1 MYLCKL
7 QKCVV
12 SAKANLQPNRQKRKK
27 MKYKKII
34 LGVAL
39 ALACFSSQNANA
51 LTETKVKKTET
62 QTAAPNVYWT
72 DGYGRVSYTT
82 NSILSPVV
90 KIALKEFAGD
100 MKAVTGFEA
109 KEKSSAPIQI
119 YQLDQLTNK
128 EFSAV
133 EKLGAPLHLIIT
145 AKDAFYIGTRK
156 GKLIVIGSNARGT
169 AYAIMKLSELAGVSP
184 LAAWN
189 DLQPAQRKSLYTP
202 VDQQWIEVPRIEF
215 RGLALNN
222 SQWMKPQNYSRIARL
237 MLRLRANT
245 LWQVDGKHEAAY
257 NKAVV
262 DSFDI
267 CVAENYKVT
276 EFVGKKHKKKHR
288 KTIENVK
295 LVCSDAQMEMSNLSP
310 GLLLEMLN
318 SKDYL
323 ESKNAQHGKSHRSEA
338 HNDEDCAWIA
348 NVTNPKQSTF
358 QLAMMMNLAWNKN
371 ALKAGCKTYIQNTLN
386 AFFGAITGKKI
397 MPLMEEYY
405 RLTSIRHSAYMAMPY
420 GDTEFHSGEFGNEL
434 ERFLYRY
441 DLLKA
446 KTESIER
453 MLPQNQKDGFFEV
466 VKYPI
471 FLAAFVAEKELE
483 AQEARHIARP
493 GLFNKD
499 DEAKAAAAVSIEA
512 YNKLK
517 QLNAYYSRIRNG
529 KWKDFILTNGAEMQA
544 PQIPGTLPAADIKR
558 LKADAFDRNNDLKP
572 LSVVTSDIIAKNAWE
587 WSKATESPLAKA
599 AVRGAEKITLRP
611 LLGHSGKAVKLP
623 KGASLSYDFYSEMS
637 GDARF
642 TIAVVPCFLNAVKD
656 MRVSVSIDRAEPVIC
671 QLKEVYNSKDWKF
684 DLWRGQTLKSFY
696 VTLPGGTHNVTIK
709 ALDDNVMI
717 DQWVLDYDVDRE
729 YYVFPVAK

>member
-1 MYLCKL
+1 M
-7 QKCVV
+7 
-12 SAKANLQPNRQKRKK
+12 
-27 MKYKKII
+27 
-34 LGVAL
+34 
-39 ALACFSSQNANA
+39 
-51 LTETKVKKTET
+51 
-62 QTAAPNVYWT
+62 
-72 DGYGRVSYTT
+72 
-82 NSILSPVV
+82 
-90 KIALKEFAGD
+90 
-100 MKAVTGFEA
+100 
-109 KEKSSAPIQI
+109 
-119 YQLDQLTNK
+119 
-128 EFSAV
+128 
-133 EKLGAPLHLIIT
+133 
-145 AKDAFYIGTRK
+145 
-156 GKLIVIGSNARGT
+156 
-169 AYAIMKLSELAGVSP
+169 
-184 LAAWN
+184 
-189 DLQPAQRKSLYTP
+189 
-202 VDQQWIEVPRIEF
+202 
-215 RGLALNN
+215 
-222 SQWMKPQNYSRIARL
+222 
-237 MLRLRANT
+237 
-245 LWQVDGKHEAAY
+245 
-257 NKAVV
+257 
-262 DSFDI
+262 
-267 CVAENYKVT
+267 
-276 EFVGKKHKKKHR
+276 
-288 KTIENVK
+288 
-295 LVCSDAQMEMSNLSP
+295 
-310 GLLLEMLN
+310 
-318 SKDYL
+318 
-323 ESKNAQHGKSHRSEA
+323 ESKNAQRGKSHRSEA

-348 NVTNPKQSTF
+348 NITNPKQSTF

-386 AFFGAITGKKI
+386 AYFGAITGRKI

-420 GDTEFHSGEFGNEL
+420 GDTKFHSGEFGNEL

-453 MLPQNQKDGFFEV
+453 MLPQNQKDCFFEV

-499 DEAKAAAAVSIEA
+499 DEAKAAAAVSIDA

-544 PQIPGTLPAADIKR
+544 PQIPGTLPAADIKQ
-558 LKADAFDRNNDLKP
+558 LKADAFDRSNDLKP
-572 LSVVTSDIIAKNAWE
+572 LSVVTGDIIAKNAWE
-587 WSKATESPLAKA
+587 WSKATESPLAQA
-599 AVRGAEKITLRP
+599 AVRGAEKITVRP

-623 KGASLSYDFYSEMS
+623 KGASLSYDFYCDKS

-642 TIAVVPCFLNAVKD
+642 TIAVIPCFLNAVKD
-656 MRVSVSIDRAEPVIC
+656 MRVSVSIDRGEPVIC

-696 VTLPGGTHNVTIK
+696 VTLPDGSHNVTIK

>member
-1 MYLCKL
+1 
-7 QKCVV
+7 
-12 SAKANLQPNRQKRKK
+12 

-82 NSILSPVV
+82 NSIISPVV

-323 ESKNAQHGKSHRSEA
+323 ESKNAQRGKSHRSEA

-371 ALKAGCKTYIQNTLN
+371 ALKAGCKTYIQNALN
-386 AFFGAITGKKI
+386 AYFGAVTGRKI

-499 DEAKAAAAVSIEA
+499 DEAKAAAAVSIDA

-529 KWKDFILTNGAEMQA
+529 KWKDFILTNGTEMQA
-544 PQIPGTLPAADIKR
+544 PQIPGTLPASDIKR

-587 WSKATESPLAKA
+587 WSKATESPLAQA
-599 AVRGAEKITLRP
+599 AVRGAEKITVRP

-642 TIAVVPCFLNAVKD
+642 TIAVIPCFLNAVKN

>member
-1 MYLCKL
+1 M
-7 QKCVV
+7 
-12 SAKANLQPNRQKRKK
+12 
-27 MKYKKII
+27 
-34 LGVAL
+34 
-39 ALACFSSQNANA
+39 ALACFSSLNANA

-62 QTAAPNVYWT
+62 QAAAPNVYWT

-82 NSILSPVV
+82 NSIISPVV

-100 MKAVTGFEA
+100 MKAVTGFDA
-109 KEKSSAPIQI
+109 KEKSGAPIQI

-245 LWQVDGKHEAAY
+245 LWQVDGRHEAAY

-323 ESKNAQHGKSHRSEA
+323 ESKNAKHGKSHRSEA
-338 HNDEDCAWIA
+338 HYNEDCAWIA
-348 NVTNPKQSTF
+348 NITNPKQSTF

-471 FLAAFVAEKELE
+471 FLAALVAEKELE

-499 DEAKAAAAVSIEA
+499 DEAKAAAAVSIDA

-544 PQIPGTLPAADIKR
+544 PQIPGTLPAADIKQ
-558 LKADAFDRNNDLKP
+558 LKVDAFDRSNDLKP
-572 LSVVTSDIIAKNAWE
+572 LPVVTGDIIAKNAYE
-587 WSKATESPLAKA
+587 WSKATESPLAQA
-599 AVRGAEKITLRP
+599 AVRGAEKITVRP

-623 KGASLSYDFYSEMS
+623 KGASLSYDFYCDKS

-642 TIAVVPCFLNAVKD
+642 TIAAIPCFLNAVKD
-656 MRVSVSIDRAEPVIC
+656 MRVSVSIDRGEPVIC
-671 QLKEVYNSKDWKF
+671 QLKEVYNSKDWQF

-696 VTLPGGTHNVTIK
+696 VTLPGGSHNVTIK

-717 DQWVLDYDVDRE
+717 DQWVLDYDADRE

>member
-1 MYLCKL
+1 
-7 QKCVV
+7 
-12 SAKANLQPNRQKRKK
+12 

-184 LAAWN
+184 LMAWN

-371 ALKAGCKTYIQNTLN
+371 ALKAGCKTYIQNALN
-386 AFFGAITGKKI
+386 SFFGAVTGRKI

-499 DEAKAAAAVSIEA
+499 DEAKAAAAVSIDA
-512 YNKLK
+512 YNNLK

-544 PQIPGTLPAADIKR
+544 PQIPGTLPAADIKQ

-587 WSKATESPLAKA
+587 WSKATESPLAQA
-599 AVRGAEKITLRP
+599 AVRGAEKITVRP
-611 LLGHSGKAVKLP
+611 LLGHSSKAVKLP
-623 KGASLSYDFYSEMS
+623 KGASLSYDFYSDKS

-642 TIAVVPCFLNAVKD
+642 TIAVVPCFLNAVKN
-656 MRVSVSIDRAEPVIC
+656 MRVSVSIDRGEPVIC

-696 VTLPGGTHNVTIK
+696 VTLPGGSHNVTIK

>member
-1 MYLCKL
+1 MCSFSKKRIY
-7 QKCVV
+7 
-12 SAKANLQPNRQKRKK
+12 NRTDKNGRK

-51 LTETKVKKTET
+51 LTESKVKKTET
-62 QTAAPNVYWT
+62 QTVAPNVYWT

-82 NSILSPVV
+82 NSIISPVV

-109 KEKSSAPIQI
+109 KEKNGAPIQI
-119 YQLDQLTNK
+119 YQLDQLSNK

-145 AKDAFYIGTRK
+145 GKDAFYIGTRK
-156 GKLIVIGSNARGT
+156 KKVVVIGSNARGT

-184 LAAWN
+184 LMAWN

-202 VDQQWIEVPRIEF
+202 VDQQWIEIPRIEF

-323 ESKNAQHGKSHRSEA
+323 ESKNAQRGKSHRSEA

-348 NVTNPKQSTF
+348 NITNPKLSTF
-358 QLAMMMNLAWNKN
+358 QFAMMMNLAWNKN

-386 AFFGAITGKKI
+386 AYFGAITGRKI

-420 GDTEFHSGEFGNEL
+420 GDTKFHSGEFGNEL

-499 DEAKAAAAVSIEA
+499 DEAKAAAAVSIDA

-529 KWKDFILTNGAEMQA
+529 KWKDFILTNGAEKQA

-558 LKADAFDRNNDLKP
+558 LKADAFDRSNDLKP
-572 LSVVTSDIIAKNAWE
+572 LSVVTGDIIAKNAWE
-587 WSKATESPLAKA
+587 WSKATESPLAQAEVK
-599 AVRGAEKITLRP
+599 GAEKITVRP

-623 KGASLSYDFYSEMS
+623 KGASLSYDFYSDKS

-642 TIAVVPCFLNAVKD
+642 TIAVIPCFLNAVRD
-656 MRVSVSIDRAEPVIC
+656 MRVSVSIDRGEPVIC

-696 VTLPGGTHNVTIK
+696 VTLPGGSHNVTIK

>member
-1 MYLCKL
+1 MCSFSKKRIY
-7 QKCVV
+7 
-12 SAKANLQPNRQKRKK
+12 NRTDKNGRK

-62 QTAAPNVYWT
+62 QTVAPNVYWT

-82 NSILSPVV
+82 NSIISPVV

-109 KEKSSAPIQI
+109 KEKNGAPIQI
-119 YQLDQLTNK
+119 YQLDQLSNK

-145 AKDAFYIGTRK
+145 GKDAFYIGTRK
-156 GKLIVIGSNARGT
+156 KKVIVIGSNARGT

-184 LAAWN
+184 LMAWN

-323 ESKNAQHGKSHRSEA
+323 ESKNAQRGKSHRSEA
-338 HNDEDCAWIA
+338 NNDEDCAWIA
-348 NVTNPKQSTF
+348 NITNPKLSTF
-358 QLAMMMNLAWNKN
+358 QFAMMMNLAWNKN

-386 AFFGAITGKKI
+386 AFFGGITGRKI

-499 DEAKAAAAVSIEA
+499 DEAKAAAAVSIDA

-558 LKADAFDRNNDLKP
+558 LKTDAFDRSNDLKP
-572 LSVVTSDIIAKNAWE
+572 LSVVTGDIIAKNAWE
-587 WSKATESPLAKA
+587 WSKATESPLAQA
-599 AVRGAEKITLRP
+599 EVRGAEKITVRP

-623 KGASLSYDFYSEMS
+623 KGASLSYDFYSEKS

-656 MRVSVSIDRAEPVIC
+656 MRVSVSIDRGEPVIC
-671 QLKEVYNSKDWKF
+671 QLKEIYNSKDWKF

-696 VTLPGGTHNVTIK
+696 VTLPGGSHNVTIK

>member
-62 QTAAPNVYWT
+62 QTAASNVYWT

-189 DLQPAQRKSLYTP
+189 DLQPAQRKSLYTL

-338 HNDEDCAWIA
+338 HNNEDCAWIA

-371 ALKAGCKTYIQNTLN
+371 ALKAGCKTYIQNALN
-386 AFFGAITGKKI
+386 SFFGAVTGRKI

-499 DEAKAAAAVSIEA
+499 DEAKAAAAVSIDA
-512 YNKLK
+512 YSKLK

-544 PQIPGTLPAADIKR
+544 PQIPGTLPATDIKR

-587 WSKATESPLAKA
+587 WSKATESPLAQA

-642 TIAVVPCFLNAVKD
+642 TIAVIPCFLNAVKD

-671 QLKEVYNSKDWKF
+671 HLKEVYNSKDWKF

>member
-1 MYLCKL
+1 
-7 QKCVV
+7 
-12 SAKANLQPNRQKRKK
+12 

-82 NSILSPVV
+82 NSIISPVV

-288 KTIENVK
+288 KNIENVK

-371 ALKAGCKTYIQNTLN
+371 ALKAGCKTYIQNALN
-386 AFFGAITGKKI
+386 SFFGAVTGKKI

-499 DEAKAAAAVSIEA
+499 DEAKAAAAVSIDA

-544 PQIPGTLPAADIKR
+544 PQIPGTLPATDIKR

-587 WSKATESPLAKA
+587 WSKATESPLAQA
-599 AVRGAEKITLRP
+599 AVRGAEKITVRP
-611 LLGHSGKAVKLP
+611 LLGHSSKAVKLP

-671 QLKEVYNSKDWKF
+671 HLKEVYNSKDWKF

-696 VTLPGGTHNVTIK
+696 VTLPGGSHNVTIK

>member
-1 MYLCKL
+1 MCSFSKKRIY
-7 QKCVV
+7 
-12 SAKANLQPNRQKRKK
+12 NRTDKNGRK

-51 LTETKVKKTET
+51 LTESKVKKTEA
-62 QTAAPNVYWT
+62 QAAAPNVYWT
-72 DGYGRVSYTT
+72 DGSGRVSYTT
-82 NSILSPVV
+82 NSIISPVV

-109 KEKSSAPIQI
+109 KEKNGAPIQI

-145 AKDAFYIGTRK
+145 GKDAFYIGTRK
-156 GKLIVIGSNARGT
+156 KKVIVIGSNARGT

-184 LAAWN
+184 LMAWN
-189 DLQPAQRKSLYTP
+189 DLKPAQRKSIYTP

-323 ESKNAQHGKSHRSEA
+323 ESKNAQRGKSHRSEA

-348 NVTNPKQSTF
+348 NITNPKQSTF

-386 AFFGAITGKKI
+386 AYFGAITGRKI
-397 MPLMEEYY
+397 MPLIEEYY

-499 DEAKAAAAVSIEA
+499 DEAKAAAAVSIDA

-544 PQIPGTLPAADIKR
+544 PQIPDTLPAADIKR
-558 LKADAFDRNNDLKP
+558 LKADAFDRSNDLKP
-572 LSVVTSDIIAKNAWE
+572 LSVVTDDIIAKNAWE
-587 WSKATESPLAKA
+587 WSKATESPLAQA
-599 AVRGAEKITLRP
+599 EVRGAEKITVRP

-623 KGASLSYDFYSEMS
+623 KGASLSYDFYSDKS

-642 TIAVVPCFLNAVKD
+642 TIAVIPCFLNAVRD
-656 MRVSVSIDRAEPVIC
+656 MRVSVSIDRGEPVIC

-696 VTLPGGTHNVTIK
+696 VTLPGGSHNVTIK
-709 ALDDNVMI
+709 ALDDNVLI

>member
-1 MYLCKL
+1 MCSFSKKRIY
-7 QKCVV
+7 
-12 SAKANLQPNRQKRKK
+12 NRTDKNGRK

-39 ALACFSSQNANA
+39 ALACFSSLNANA
-51 LTETKVKKTET
+51 LTESKVKKTET
-62 QTAAPNVYWT
+62 QTVAPNVYWT

-82 NSILSPVV
+82 NSIISPVV

-109 KEKSSAPIQI
+109 KEKNGAPIQI

-145 AKDAFYIGTRK
+145 GKDAFYIGTRK
-156 GKLIVIGSNARGT
+156 KKVIVIGSNARGT

-184 LAAWN
+184 LMAWN

-202 VDQQWIEVPRIEF
+202 VDQQWIEIPRIEF

-323 ESKNAQHGKSHRSEA
+323 ESKNAQRGKSHRSEA

-348 NVTNPKQSTF
+348 NITNPKQSTF
-358 QLAMMMNLAWNKN
+358 QFAMMMNLAWNKN

-386 AFFGAITGKKI
+386 AFFGGITGRKI

-405 RLTSIRHSAYMAMPY
+405 RLTNIRHSAYMAMPY
-420 GDTEFHSGEFGNEL
+420 GDTKFHSGEFGNEL

-453 MLPQNQKDGFFEV
+453 MLPHNQKDCFFEV

-499 DEAKAAAAVSIEA
+499 DEAKAAAAVSIDA

-558 LKADAFDRNNDLKP
+558 LKTDAFDRSNDLKP
-572 LSVVTSDIIAKNAWE
+572 LSVVTGDIIAKNAWE
-587 WSKATESPLAKA
+587 WSKATESPLAQA
-599 AVRGAEKITLRP
+599 EVRGTEKITVRP

-623 KGASLSYDFYSEMS
+623 KGASLSYDFYSEKS

-642 TIAVVPCFLNAVKD
+642 TIAVIPCFLNAVKD
-656 MRVSVSIDRAEPVIC
+656 MRVSVSIDRGEPVIC
-671 QLKEVYNSKDWKF
+671 QLKEIYNSKDWKF

-696 VTLPGGTHNVTIK
+696 VTLPGGSHNVTIK

>member
-1 MYLCKL
+1 MCSFSKKRIY
-7 QKCVV
+7 
-12 SAKANLQPNRQKRKK
+12 NRTDKNGRK

-51 LTETKVKKTET
+51 LTESKVKKTEA
-62 QTAAPNVYWT
+62 QAAAPNVYWT

-82 NSILSPVV
+82 NSIISPVV

-109 KEKSSAPIQI
+109 KEKNGAPIQI

-145 AKDAFYIGTRK
+145 GKDAFYIGTRK
-156 GKLIVIGSNARGT
+156 KKVIVIGSNARGT

-184 LAAWN
+184 LMAWN

-323 ESKNAQHGKSHRSEA
+323 ESKNAQRGKSHRSEA

-348 NVTNPKQSTF
+348 NITNPKQSTF
-358 QLAMMMNLAWNKN
+358 QFAMMMNLAWNKN

-386 AFFGAITGKKI
+386 AYFGAITGRKI

-420 GDTEFHSGEFGNEL
+420 GDTKFHSGEFGNEL

-453 MLPQNQKDGFFEV
+453 MLPQNQKDCFFEV

-483 AQEARHIARP
+483 AQEARDIARP
-493 GLFNKD
+493 GLFPND
-499 DEAKAAAAVSIEA
+499 DEAKASAAVSLNA
-512 YNKLK
+512 FNTLK
-517 QLNAYYSRIRNG
+517 QLNAYYLKLGKG
-529 KWKDFILTNGAEMQA
+529 KWSSIITTDGAEMQA
-544 PQIPGTLPAADIKR
+544 PQLPGILPAKDIR
-558 LKADAFDRNNDLKP
+558 LLMQDAFDRNQDLQP
-572 LSVVTSDIIAKNAWE
+572 LVTFTKNITAKNAYDWTN
-587 WSKATESPLAKA
+587 AFQAPAAKDETS
-599 AVRGAEKITLRP
+599 EKIQLKP
-611 LLGHSGKAVKLP
+611 LLGHSNNAVKLP
-623 KGASLSYDFYSEMS
+623 KGAILRYRFVSSSI

-642 TIAVVPCFLNAVKD
+642 TLATIPNYLPYEKN
-656 MRVSVSIDRAEPVIC
+656 MRVSVSIDGAEPVIC
-671 QLKEVYNSKDWKF
+671 QMKEDYNSKEWKMNH
-684 DLWRGQTLKSFY
+684 WRGQALKSFY
-696 VTLPGGTHNVTIK
+696 VTLLDGYHTVEIK
-709 ALDDNVMI
+709 ALDDNVI
-717 DQWVLDYDVDRE
+717 VDQWVLDFDVDRE
-729 YYVFPVAK
+729 YYVFPVTK

>member
-1 MYLCKL
+1 MCSFSKKRIY
-7 QKCVV
+7 
-12 SAKANLQPNRQKRKK
+12 NRTDKNGRK

-82 NSILSPVV
+82 NSIISPVV

-109 KEKSSAPIQI
+109 KEKNGAPIQI
-119 YQLDQLTNK
+119 YQLDQLSNK

-145 AKDAFYIGTRK
+145 GKDAFYIGTRK
-156 GKLIVIGSNARGT
+156 KKVIVIGSNARGT

-184 LAAWN
+184 LMAWN

-202 VDQQWIEVPRIEF
+202 VDQQWIEIPRIEF

-323 ESKNAQHGKSHRSEA
+323 ESKNAQCGKSHRSEA

-348 NVTNPKQSTF
+348 NITNPKQSTF
-358 QLAMMMNLAWNKN
+358 QFAMMMNLAWNKN

-386 AFFGAITGKKI
+386 AFFGGITGRKI

-420 GDTEFHSGEFGNEL
+420 GDTKFHSGEFGNEL

-453 MLPQNQKDGFFEV
+453 MLPQNQKDCFFEV

-499 DEAKAAAAVSIEA
+499 DEAKAAAAVSIDA

-558 LKADAFDRNNDLKP
+558 LKADAFDRSNDLKP
-572 LSVVTSDIIAKNAWE
+572 LSVVTGDIIAKNAWE
-587 WSKATESPLAKA
+587 WSKATESPLAQA
-599 AVRGAEKITLRP
+599 EVRGAEKITVRP

-623 KGASLSYDFYSEMS
+623 KGASLSYDFYSEKS

-656 MRVSVSIDRAEPVIC
+656 MRVSVSIDRGEPVIC
-671 QLKEVYNSKDWKF
+671 QLKEIYNSKDWKF

-696 VTLPGGTHNVTIK
+696 VTLPGGSHNVTIK
-709 ALDDNVMI
+709 ALDDNVLI

>member
-1 MYLCKL
+1 
-7 QKCVV
+7 
-12 SAKANLQPNRQKRKK
+12 
-27 MKYKKII
+27 
-34 LGVAL
+34 
-39 ALACFSSQNANA
+39 
-51 LTETKVKKTET
+51 
-62 QTAAPNVYWT
+62 
-72 DGYGRVSYTT
+72 
-82 NSILSPVV
+82 
-90 KIALKEFAGD
+90 
-100 MKAVTGFEA
+100 MKAVTGFDA
-109 KEKSSAPIQI
+109 KEKSGAPIQI

-245 LWQVDGKHEAAY
+245 LWQVDGRHEAAY

-338 HNDEDCAWIA
+338 HYNEDCAWIA
-348 NVTNPKQSTF
+348 NITNPKQSTF

-471 FLAAFVAEKELE
+471 FLAALVAEKELE

-499 DEAKAAAAVSIEA
+499 DEAKAAAAVSIDA

-517 QLNAYYSRIRNG
+517 QLNTYYSRIRNG

-544 PQIPGTLPAADIKR
+544 PQIPGTLPAADIKQ
-558 LKADAFDRNNDLKP
+558 LKVDAFDRSNDLKP
-572 LSVVTSDIIAKNAWE
+572 LPVVTGDIIAKNAYE
-587 WSKATESPLAKA
+587 WSKATESPLAQA
-599 AVRGAEKITLRP
+599 AVRGAEKITVRP

-623 KGASLSYDFYSEMS
+623 KGASLSYDFYCDKS

-642 TIAVVPCFLNAVKD
+642 TIAAIPCFLNAVKD
-656 MRVSVSIDRAEPVIC
+656 MRVSVSINRGEPVIC
-671 QLKEVYNSKDWKF
+671 QLKEVYNSKDWQF

-696 VTLPGGTHNVTIK
+696 VTLPGGSHNVTIK

>member
-1 MYLCKL
+1 
-7 QKCVV
+7 
-12 SAKANLQPNRQKRKK
+12 
-27 MKYKKII
+27 
-34 LGVAL
+34 
-39 ALACFSSQNANA
+39 
-51 LTETKVKKTET
+51 
-62 QTAAPNVYWT
+62 
-72 DGYGRVSYTT
+72 
-82 NSILSPVV
+82 
-90 KIALKEFAGD
+90 
-100 MKAVTGFEA
+100 
-109 KEKSSAPIQI
+109 
-119 YQLDQLTNK
+119 
-128 EFSAV
+128 
-133 EKLGAPLHLIIT
+133 
-145 AKDAFYIGTRK
+145 
-156 GKLIVIGSNARGT
+156 
-169 AYAIMKLSELAGVSP
+169 
-184 LAAWN
+184 
-189 DLQPAQRKSLYTP
+189 
-202 VDQQWIEVPRIEF
+202 
-215 RGLALNN
+215 
-222 SQWMKPQNYSRIARL
+222 

-245 LWQVDGKHEAAY
+245 LWQVDGRHEAAY

-338 HNDEDCAWIA
+338 HYNEDCAWIA
-348 NVTNPKQSTF
+348 NITNPKQSTF

-434 ERFLYRY
+434 ERFLHRY

-471 FLAAFVAEKELE
+471 FLAALVAEKELE
-483 AQEARHIARP
+483 AQEARLIARP

-499 DEAKAAAAVSIEA
+499 DEAKAAAAVSIDA
-512 YNKLK
+512 YSKLK

-544 PQIPGTLPAADIKR
+544 PQIPGTLPAADIKQ
-558 LKADAFDRNNDLKP
+558 LKLDAFDRSNDLKP
-572 LSVVTSDIIAKNAWE
+572 LSVVTGDIIAKNAYE
-587 WSKATESPLAKA
+587 WSKATESPLAQA
-599 AVRGAEKITLRP
+599 AVRGAEKITVRP

-623 KGASLSYDFYSEMS
+623 KGASLSYDFYCDKS

-642 TIAVVPCFLNAVKD
+642 TIAAIPCFLNAVKD
-656 MRVSVSIDRAEPVIC
+656 MRVSVSIDRGEPVIC
-671 QLKEVYNSKDWKF
+671 QLKEVYNSKDWQF

-696 VTLPGGTHNVTIK
+696 VTLPGGSHNVTIK

>member
-1 MYLCKL
+1 MCSFSKKRIY
-7 QKCVV
+7 
-12 SAKANLQPNRQKRKK
+12 NRTDKNGRK

-39 ALACFSSQNANA
+39 ALACFSSLNANA
-51 LTETKVKKTET
+51 LTESKVKKTET

-82 NSILSPVV
+82 NSIISPVV

-109 KEKSSAPIQI
+109 KEKNGAPIQI

-145 AKDAFYIGTRK
+145 GKDAFYIGTRK
-156 GKLIVIGSNARGT
+156 KKVVVIGNNARGT

-184 LAAWN
+184 LMAWN

-323 ESKNAQHGKSHRSEA
+323 ESKNAQRGKSHRSEA

-348 NVTNPKQSTF
+348 NITNPKQSTF
-358 QLAMMMNLAWNKN
+358 QFAMMMNLAWNKN

-386 AFFGAITGKKI
+386 AFFGAITGRKI

-420 GDTEFHSGEFGNEL
+420 GDTKFHSGEFGNEL

-453 MLPQNQKDGFFEV
+453 MLPQNQKDCFFEV

-499 DEAKAAAAVSIEA
+499 DEAKAAAAVSIDA

-558 LKADAFDRNNDLKP
+558 LKADAFDRSNDLKP
-572 LSVVTSDIIAKNAWE
+572 LSVVTGDIIAKNAWE
-587 WSKATESPLAKA
+587 WSKATESPLAQA
-599 AVRGAEKITLRP
+599 EVRGAEKITVRP

-623 KGASLSYDFYSEMS
+623 KGASLSYDFYSDKS

-656 MRVSVSIDRAEPVIC
+656 MRVSVSIDRGEPVIC
-671 QLKEVYNSKDWKF
+671 QLKEIYNSKDWKF

-696 VTLPGGTHNVTIK
+696 VTLPGGSHNVTIK

>member
-1 MYLCKL
+1 
-7 QKCVV
+7 
-12 SAKANLQPNRQKRKK
+12 

-82 NSILSPVV
+82 NSIISPVV

-109 KEKSSAPIQI
+109 KEKNGAPIQI

-145 AKDAFYIGTRK
+145 GKDAFYIGTRK
-156 GKLIVIGSNARGT
+156 KKVIVIGSNARGT

-184 LAAWN
+184 LMAWN

-202 VDQQWIEVPRIEF
+202 VDQQWIEIPRIEF

-323 ESKNAQHGKSHRSEA
+323 ESKNAQRGKSHRSEA

-348 NVTNPKQSTF
+348 NITNPKQSTF
-358 QLAMMMNLAWNKN
+358 QFAMMMNLAWNKN
-371 ALKAGCKTYIQNTLN
+371 ALKAVQISFSISLTTARNSFRKT
-386 AFFGAITGKKI
+386 
-397 MPLMEEYY
+397 
-405 RLTSIRHSAYMAMPY
+405 RL
-420 GDTEFHSGEFGNEL
+420 
-434 ERFLYRY
+434 
-441 DLLKA
+441 
-446 KTESIER
+446 
-453 MLPQNQKDGFFEV
+453 
-466 VKYPI
+466 
-471 FLAAFVAEKELE
+471 
-483 AQEARHIARP
+483 
-493 GLFNKD
+493 
-499 DEAKAAAAVSIEA
+499 
-512 YNKLK
+512 
-517 QLNAYYSRIRNG
+517 RN
-529 KWKDFILTNGAEMQA
+529 
-544 PQIPGTLPAADIKR
+544 
-558 LKADAFDRNNDLKP
+558 
-572 LSVVTSDIIAKNAWE
+572 S
-587 WSKATESPLAKA
+587 
-599 AVRGAEKITLRP
+599 
-611 LLGHSGKAVKLP
+611 
-623 KGASLSYDFYSEMS
+623 
-637 GDARF
+637 
-642 TIAVVPCFLNAVKD
+642 
-656 MRVSVSIDRAEPVIC
+656 
-671 QLKEVYNSKDWKF
+671 
-684 DLWRGQTLKSFY
+684 
-696 VTLPGGTHNVTIK
+696 
-709 ALDDNVMI
+709 
-717 DQWVLDYDVDRE
+717 
-729 YYVFPVAK
+729 

>member
-1 MYLCKL
+1 M
-7 QKCVV
+7 
-12 SAKANLQPNRQKRKK
+12 
-27 MKYKKII
+27 
-34 LGVAL
+34 
-39 ALACFSSQNANA
+39 ALACFSSLNANA

-62 QTAAPNVYWT
+62 QAAAPNVYWT

-82 NSILSPVV
+82 NSIISPVV

-100 MKAVTGFEA
+100 MKAVTGFDA
-109 KEKSSAPIQI
+109 KEKSGAPIQI

-245 LWQVDGKHEAAY
+245 LWQVDGRHEAAY

-323 ESKNAQHGKSHRSEA
+323 ESKNAKHGKSHRSEA
-338 HNDEDCAWIA
+338 HYNEDCAWIA
-348 NVTNPKQSTF
+348 NITNPKQSTF

-471 FLAAFVAEKELE
+471 FLAALVAEKELE

-499 DEAKAAAAVSIEA
+499 DEAKAAAAVSIDA

-544 PQIPGTLPAADIKR
+544 PQIPGTLPAADIKQ
-558 LKADAFDRNNDLKP
+558 LKVDAFDRSNDLKP
-572 LSVVTSDIIAKNAWE
+572 LPVVTGDIIAKNAYE
-587 WSKATESPLAKA
+587 WSKATESPLAQA
-599 AVRGAEKITLRP
+599 AVRGAEKITVRP

-623 KGASLSYDFYSEMS
+623 KGASLSYDFYCDKS

-642 TIAVVPCFLNAVKD
+642 TIAAIPCFLNAVKD
-656 MRVSVSIDRAEPVIC
+656 MRVSVSIDRGEPVIC
-671 QLKEVYNSKDWKF
+671 QLKEVYNSKDWQF

-696 VTLPGGTHNVTIK
+696 VTLPGGSHNVTIK

>member
-1 MYLCKL
+1 MCSFSKKRIY
-7 QKCVV
+7 
-12 SAKANLQPNRQKRKK
+12 NRTDKNGRK

-39 ALACFSSQNANA
+39 ALACFSSLNANA
-51 LTETKVKKTET
+51 LTESKVKKTET

-82 NSILSPVV
+82 NSIISPVV

-109 KEKSSAPIQI
+109 KEKNGAPIQI
-119 YQLDQLTNK
+119 YQLDQLSNK

-145 AKDAFYIGTRK
+145 GKDAFYIGTRK
-156 GKLIVIGSNARGT
+156 KKVIVIGSNARGT

-184 LAAWN
+184 LMAWN

-323 ESKNAQHGKSHRSEA
+323 ESKNAQRGKSHRSEA

-348 NVTNPKQSTF
+348 NITNPKLSTF
-358 QLAMMMNLAWNKN
+358 QFAMMMNLAWNKN

-386 AFFGAITGKKI
+386 AFFGGITGRKI

-420 GDTEFHSGEFGNEL
+420 GDTKFHSGEFGNEL

-499 DEAKAAAAVSIEA
+499 DEAKAAAAVSIDA

-558 LKADAFDRNNDLKP
+558 LKADAFDRSNDLKP
-572 LSVVTSDIIAKNAWE
+572 LSVVTGDIIAKNAWE
-587 WSKATESPLAKA
+587 WSKATESPLAQA
-599 AVRGAEKITLRP
+599 EVRGAEQITVRP

-623 KGASLSYDFYSEMS
+623 KGASLSYDFYSDKS

-656 MRVSVSIDRAEPVIC
+656 MRVSVSIDRGEPVIC

-696 VTLPGGTHNVTIK
+696 VTLPGGSHNVTIK

-729 YYVFPVAK
+729 YYLFPVAK

>member
-62 QTAAPNVYWT
+62 QTASPNVYWT

-184 LAAWN
+184 LEAWN

-371 ALKAGCKTYIQNTLN
+371 ALKAGCTTYIQNALN
-386 AFFGAITGKKI
+386 SFFGAVTGRKI

-499 DEAKAAAAVSIEA
+499 DEAKAAAAVSIDA
-512 YNKLK
+512 YNNLK

-544 PQIPGTLPAADIKR
+544 PQIPGTLPATDIKR

-587 WSKATESPLAKA
+587 WSKATESPLAQA
-599 AVRGAEKITLRP
+599 AVRGAEKITVRP

-696 VTLPGGTHNVTIK
+696 VTLPGGSHNVTIK

>member
-1 MYLCKL
+1 MCSFSKKRIY
-7 QKCVV
+7 
-12 SAKANLQPNRQKRKK
+12 NRTDKNGRK

-51 LTETKVKKTET
+51 LTESKVKKTET
-62 QTAAPNVYWT
+62 QAAAPNVYWT

-82 NSILSPVV
+82 NSIISPVV

-109 KEKSSAPIQI
+109 KEKNGAPIQI

-145 AKDAFYIGTRK
+145 GKDAFYIGTRK
-156 GKLIVIGSNARGT
+156 KKVIVIGSNARGT

-184 LAAWN
+184 LMAWN
-189 DLQPAQRKSLYTP
+189 DLKPAQRKTLYTP

-267 CVAENYKVT
+267 CVAGNYKVT

-323 ESKNAQHGKSHRSEA
+323 ESKNAQRGKSHRSEA

-348 NVTNPKQSTF
+348 NITNPKLSTF
-358 QLAMMMNLAWNKN
+358 QFAMMMNLAWNKN

-386 AFFGAITGKKI
+386 AFFGAITGRKI

-499 DEAKAAAAVSIEA
+499 DEAKAAAAVSIDA

-558 LKADAFDRNNDLKP
+558 LKADAFDRGNDLKP
-572 LSVVTSDIIAKNAWE
+572 LSVVTDDIIAKNAWE
-587 WSKATESPLAKA
+587 WSKATESPLAQA
-599 AVRGAEKITLRP
+599 EVRGAEKITVRP

-623 KGASLSYDFYSEMS
+623 KGASLSYDFYSDKS

-656 MRVSVSIDRAEPVIC
+656 MRVSVSIDRGEPVIC
-671 QLKEVYNSKDWKF
+671 QLKEVYNTKDWKF

-696 VTLPGGTHNVTIK
+696 VTLPGGSHNVTIK
-709 ALDDNVMI
+709 ALDDNVLI